1 MGYISELYN
10 SIETR
15 VTNQIADCPAEVIIS
30 VTNGGPYGQWGP
42 VERCPGNM
50 RAVGFNTKVEK
61 HQGWGDDTSLNGIRL
76 HCRETGNSQDITITS
91 SVGP

>member
-61 HQGWGDDTSLNGIRL
+61 DVLIDKTALNGISL